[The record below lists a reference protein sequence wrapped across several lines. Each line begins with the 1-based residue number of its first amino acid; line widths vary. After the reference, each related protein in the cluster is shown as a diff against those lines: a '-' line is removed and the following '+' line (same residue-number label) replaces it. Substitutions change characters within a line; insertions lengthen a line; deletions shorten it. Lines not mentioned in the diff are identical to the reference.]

1 MGLFFKRVRFSYTQT
16 ALFVTLLCFSLIESY
31 FQRQLGGYYFG
42 FIFILLLFKEYLPKN
57 K

>member
-1 MGLFFKRVRFSYTQT
+1 MGLFFKRGRFSYTQI
-16 ALFVTLLCFSLIESY
+16 ALLVSLIGFSLIESY
-31 FQRQLGGYYFG
+31 FQRQIGAYFFG